1 MKDKVLLPL
10 TQPQKNI
17 WLTQCIYDGD
27 PMFNIGGMVNIPGM
41 IDVDRLKQSILL
53 FVNRHDSFRIRLVN
67 EDDIKQYFT
76 DARPEPVELID
87 FSCDEFP

>member
-53 FVNRHDSFRIRLVN
+53 FAVSYTHLRAH
-67 EDDIKQYFT
+67 ET
-76 DARPEPVELID
+76 
-87 FSCDEFP
+87 